1 MSKRIMAVDDSRLV
15 KVQLED
21 TLKGTD
27 YEIAAYCRS
36 GEDAIEQYAAVKP
49 DLVTMDIIMQG
60 MDGLDAAEAILK
72 SDPDAR
78 IVMVSSLAYDGTF
91 ERAKAIG
98 ARGFVDKPFH
108 QEQLLKVFEEALSET
123 GGRADPRAGAGGGRS
138 GKRQRAPD
146 GRIAFLPGVFV
157 SPGSP
162 V

>member
-1 MSKRIMAVDDSRLV
+1 MVVDDSRLV

-21 TLKGTD
+21 VLKGTD

-60 MDGLDAAEAILK
+60 MDGLDAAEIILK
-72 SDPDAR
+72 NNPDAR
-78 IVMVSSLAYDGTF
+78 IVMVSSLAYDDTF

-108 QEQLLKVFEEALSET
+108 QEQLLNVFEQALS
-123 GGRADPRAGAGGGRS
+123 
-138 GKRQRAPD
+138 
-146 GRIAFLPGVFV
+146 
-157 SPGSP
+157 
-162 V
+162 